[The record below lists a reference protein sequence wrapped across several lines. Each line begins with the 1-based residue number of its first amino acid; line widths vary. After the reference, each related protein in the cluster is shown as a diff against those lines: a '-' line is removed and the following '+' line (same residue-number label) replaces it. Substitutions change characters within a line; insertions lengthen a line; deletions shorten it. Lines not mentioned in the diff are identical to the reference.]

1 MVGSGVVVGAGGQKV
16 IDDSRDSFI
25 RLSIYT

>member
-1 MVGSGVVVGAGGQKV
+1 LGSGVVVGADGQKV
-16 IDDSRDSFI
+16 IDDSRDAFV